1 MFEKIRDIL
10 ASQLDIDKET
20 ITPDTDIVED
30 LSADSLDV
38 VEFITALESE
48 FGIMIPQD
56 SIQDVHTVGQV
67 VEVIE
72 KTVKK

>member
-72 KTVKK
+72 KTVK

>member
-10 ASQLDIDKET
+10 ASQLDVDKET
-20 ITPDTDIVED
+20 ITPDTDIMED

-56 SIQDVHTVGQV
+56 SVQDVHTVGQV
-67 VEVIE
+67 VEIIE
-72 KTVKK
+72 KMVK